1 MSLTEWQTWAP
12 FVDALRRSAP
22 PGTDV
27 SEFAGTV
34 GGGAWDG
41 SYLDDGDADARRAH
55 YREAAREAARTGG
68 RGPKAELDDALR
80 AIADLSP
87 DAGRTVRVVAG
98 QRPADDVVELVDL
111 PPSVVSGPVTPV
123 LEVVLEPGA
132 LPVRYRETISPP
144 PDGAPAASADP
155 DAVTRLVAERMPD
168 AVGAEAAEIDEA
180 EAALPDGARLP
191 DEVRALY
198 AAAGSG
204 DLSLAAEPGGFGG
217 FEIVPLRGS
226 FLREAFLP
234 AARFSTWTA
243 DAGTSAPADPAGRVQ
258 AAIGSPLW
266 FPLGTDGAGNVF
278 AADLAPGPNG
288 HVGQVVLLDHEQHA
302 GAVYRA
308 ESLAALLV
316 GSGSGSGDGEGDVDP
331 EGSGRAGSGPT
342 AVGSDVPD
350 RSDGSDGEEAG
361 PGSSSD
367 PEFLNLDPADWTE
380 RLDAG
385 TVPSGLKAAGLVPDR
400 ANPPALPEAIAVAN
414 RLLELRGQALIEVTR
429 LTRPEGDRSGA
440 PESEESS
447 EKPDRHPRKGLI
459 GRLFDR

>member
-87 DAGRTVRVVAG
+87 DAGQTVRVVAG
-98 QRPADDVVELVDL
+98 PRPADDVVELVDL

-123 LEVVLEPGA
+123 LEAVLEPGA
-132 LPVRYRETISPP
+132 LPARYRETISPP

-155 DAVTRLVAERMPD
+155 DAVTRLITDRMPD
-168 AVGAEAAEIDEA
+168 AAGAEAAEIDEA

-204 DLSLAAEPGGFGG
+204 NLSLAAEQGGFGG

-266 FPLGTDGAGNVF
+266 FPVGTDGAGNVF
-278 AADLAPGPNG
+278 AADLAPASNG
-288 HVGQVVLLDHEQHA
+288 HVGQVVLLDHEQRA

-308 ESLAALLV
+308 ESLTALLV
-316 GSGSGSGDGEGDVDP
+316 GQGSGSGDVGP
-331 EGSGRAGSGPT
+331 EGSGRAGAGRAGSGPT
-342 AVGSDVPD
+342 ADGPD
-350 RSDGSDGEEAG
+350 RADRSEDEEAG

-367 PEFLNLDPADWTE
+367 PEFLNLDPAAWAE

-385 TVPSGLKAAGLVPDR
+385 TVPPGLKAAGFVPDR
-400 ANPPALPEAIAVAN
+400 AQPPALPEAITVAN
-414 RLLELRGQALIEVTR
+414 RLLELHGQALIEVTR

-440 PESEESS
+440 AESEESS
-447 EKPDRHPRKGLI
+447 DKQDRPRRKGLL